1 MIKFTVELFILCS
14 VIDFSVSQLDDFL
27 PQLFGDFPSIYFHS
41 REEPNINTD
50 IDVRARNL
58 TALRNSSFNPARDT
72 KFIVHGYYHNGKRQW
87 LRDMVEALL
96 GHGDYNVFRVD
107 WGNGSSPE
115 YATAFVNT
123 RRVGKELA
131 IFINTL
137 IREFNFNASQAHCI
151 GHSMGAYV
159 CAFCGQDVENL
170 GWITSL
176 DDGPRAFPEV
186 PNNQK
191 LDPADALFVDAIYTD
206 KIILGDPYPHG
217 NINIYINGGYNQ
229 PRCNFSLVDAI
240 DPNDIYDENLLDSSI
255 NEVFC
260 DHMSILF
267 YYIESIRNPSCKW
280 IAYECQS
287 YEQFQAGQCKSCGAD
302 NSKCAFLGLRA
313 IEYPDKS
320 SEYRVFY
327 TNANGEEPYCKEVQ
341 P

>member
-1 MIKFTVELFILCS
+1 MPK
-14 VIDFSVSQLDDFL
+14 
-27 PQLFGDFPSIYFHS
+27 
-41 REEPNINTD
+41 
-50 IDVRARNL
+50 
-58 TALRNSSFNPARDT
+58 
-72 KFIVHGYYHNGKRQW
+72 
-87 LRDMVEALL
+87 DMVEALL

-159 CAFCGQDVENL
+159 CAFCGQDVEN
-170 GWITSL
+170 
-176 DDGPRAFPEV
+176 
-186 PNNQK
+186 
-191 LDPADALFVDAIYTD
+191 
-206 KIILGDPYPHG
+206 LGDPYPHG

-327 TNANGEEPYCKEVQ
+327 TNANGEEPYC
-341 P
+341 